1 MPSEWKPCIFLK
13 VGLGNSATRNVG
25 TTSGTV
31 AAGDDSRLNSI
42 LGVDQTWQDVL
53 SSRQFNVTYT
63 NSTQKPI
70 AVSASSYDN
79 GSFLTTAYV
88 NGLEIV
94 RIDATTG
101 TTSPLFFIVPPAAT
115 YSISGNGGSA
125 SGNTLRT
132 WVELR

>member
-1 MPSEWKPCIFLK
+1 MPLAKKIIILEK
-13 VGLGNSATRNVG
+13 VGLGGAAKLDVG
-25 TTSGTV
+25 TTAGTV
-31 AAGDDSRLNSI
+31 AAGDDSRFNSI
-42 LGVDQTWQDVL
+42 IGVGQTWQDVL

-63 NSTQKPI
+63 NSTQKTI
-70 AVSASSYDN
+70 SVSASSYDN

-101 TTSPLFFIVPPAAT
+101 TTSPLFFIVPPGAT
-115 YSISGNGGSA
+115 YSISGNGGAA

-132 WVELR
+132 WAELR